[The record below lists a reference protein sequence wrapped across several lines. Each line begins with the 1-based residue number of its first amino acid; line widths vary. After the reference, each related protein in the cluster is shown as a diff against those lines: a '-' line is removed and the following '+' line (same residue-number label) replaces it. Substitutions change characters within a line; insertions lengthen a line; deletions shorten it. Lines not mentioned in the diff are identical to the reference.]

1 MIRPD
6 NEGVDAPGTPD
17 RRSAEIADEALT
29 VVIVAHDVLSPF
41 AAGHDMT
48 DRAWILNGKSSG
60 HIPITPVR
68 PRECQ
73 RPNY

>member
-6 NEGVDAPGTPD
+6 NEGVDAPGTAD

-29 VVIVAHDVLSPF
+29 VVIVAHHVLSRA

-60 HIPITPVR
+60 HVPITPVG

-73 RPNY
+73 RTDY

>member
-1 MIRPD
+1 MIRQD
-6 NEGVDAPGTPD
+6 NEGVDVPGTAD

-29 VVIVAHDVLSPF
+29 VIIVAHDDLSPV

-60 HIPITPVR
+60 HVPITPVG
-68 PRECQ
+68 PPECQ
-73 RPNY
+73 RTDY

>member
-6 NEGVDAPGTPD
+6 NEGVDAPGTAD
-17 RRSAEIADEALT
+17 RRSAETADEALT
-29 VVIVAHDVLSPF
+29 VVTVAHDVLSAV

-48 DRAWILNGKSSG
+48 DRASILNGKSSG
-60 HIPITPVR
+60 QVPITPVG

-73 RPNY
+73 RTNY